1 MIITIPSVKRK
12 NIIDTFILAL
22 VFYFAQSYEVAASL
36 SVDDEY
42 GEVYEWEG
50 LFQDRMRQKAA
61 GVDTLNVAYF
71 TGRSM
76 DDSLAESVSGEVFLF
91 VVTCESLHY

>member
-1 MIITIPSVKRK
+1 MFRPFVVSRT
-12 NIIDTFILAL
+12 
-22 VFYFAQSYEVAASL
+22 QSYEVAASL

-50 LFQDRMRQKAA
+50 LFQDRMRRKAA
-61 GVDTLNVAYF
+61 EIESLNVAYF

-76 DDSLAESVSGEVFLF
+76 DDSLAESVSGEIFLF
-91 VVTCESLHY
+91 GVTCEFILSLPSCSR

>member
-1 MIITIPSVKRK
+1 MSVG
-12 NIIDTFILAL
+12 
-22 VFYFAQSYEVAASL
+22 
-36 SVDDEY
+36 DEY

-50 LFQDRMRQKAA
+50 LFQDRMKTKAA
-61 GVDTLNVAYF
+61 EIESLNVAYF

-91 VVTCESLHY
+91 GVTCELTLSLPLSLCLPAHGRGPTPSFTRAV

>member
-1 MIITIPSVKRK
+1 M
-12 NIIDTFILAL
+12 
-22 VFYFAQSYEVAASL
+22 

-50 LFQDRMRQKAA
+50 LFQDRMRKKAA
-61 GVDTLNVAYF
+61 EIESVNVAYF

-91 VVTCESLHY
+91 VVTCELLFFLPSCVIDDCSGTVGGGGGG